1 MGICSQGVTGAA
13 IERPFE
19 GVLEDPAETGL
30 QAGGFFPPFGFK
42 SVLFTIWHSFG
53 VHIVWLGHAKNIMFL
68 SRLSPFD
75 AYGVR
80 GFGSAI
86 WANKFAHAGLT
97 SHTFSIF
104 TPENFK
110 KE

>member
-1 MGICSQGVTGAA
+1 
-13 IERPFE
+13 
-19 GVLEDPAETGL
+19 
-30 QAGGFFPPFGFK
+30 
-42 SVLFTIWHSFG
+42 
-53 VHIVWLGHAKNIMFL
+53 MFL
-68 SRLSPFD
+68 SWHSPFD

-104 TPENFK
+104 TAENFK